1 MLPDGVGG
9 RASMM
14 PLEGIGE
21 FGDARRAVRGAW
33 LFGRIVATGSLCLR
47 KVGGDRAGEI
57 AAHRFLDSPQ
67 VSAEEIIAT
76 LSGALENAVVG
87 SGSSWRRTPARSI
100 SAVERGRAVGWVRPA
115 MAKRQGFFC
124 TRQWRSMPPMRRLL
138 ACWTRR
144 CGRAGPAGSAPG
156 ANGLWR
162 RRNRNVG

>member
-1 MLPDGVGG
+1 MLLDGVGG

-14 PLEGIGE
+14 ACEGIGE

-33 LFGRIVATGSLCLR
+33 LFERIVATGSLCLR

-67 VSAEEIIAT
+67 VSAV
-76 LSGALENAVVG
+76 ENAVVG

-124 TRQWRSMPPMRRLL
+124 TRQWRSAYSPISVIRGPTSTMPSE
-138 ACWTRR
+138 R
-144 CGRAGPAGSAPG
+144 CVPAS
-156 ANGLWR
+156 
-162 RRNRNVG
+162 